1 MEEQP
6 TSPQQLSEQDERL
19 YGMLVHLGGFIGFVI
34 PLGNIIAPLVIWLTQ
49 KDKSSFVD
57 YHGKEAL
64 NFQITLMVAYL
75 IAGILVFVVVGIVLL
90 GIIFVLSV
98 IFMVLAAVAAN
109 KGEFYKYP
117 FAISFIK

>member
-19 YGMLVHLGGFIGFVI
+19 YGMLAHLGGFIGFVI

>member
-1 MEEQP
+1 MEEQHTP
-6 TSPQQLSEQDERL
+6 PQQLSEQDERL
-19 YGMLVHLGGFIGFVI
+19 YGMLAHLGGFVGFVI

-49 KDKSSFVD
+49 KDKSAFVD

-64 NFQITLMVAYL
+64 NFQITLMIAYL

-90 GIIFVLSV
+90 GIVFVLSV